1 MTDKMIEQLQDYAK
15 LQDTLILIEHKLDG
29 GNIDA
34 PLPTFHD
41 EWVEEQVEKVLDK
54 IHSTTKLKRVQN

>member
-34 PLPTFHD
+34 PLPTFHN

-54 IHSTTKLKRVQN
+54 IHSMIKLKKC